1 MSGVE
6 STFSEST
13 LKSFNASYT
22 QYGKF
27 CEEKKM
33 KKDTTESVKAFL
45 QACAKGWPNDKPKKP
60 VSLKIKYKGISHL
73 ITESTKGKVT
83 FADDFFTTAIQ

>member
-13 LKSFNASYT
+13 LKSFQASYA

-45 QACAKGWPNDKPKKP
+45 LACAEGWPNDRPKKP

-73 ITESTKGKVT
+73 VVENTGGKVT
-83 FADDFFTTAIQ
+83 FTENFFSSVIQ